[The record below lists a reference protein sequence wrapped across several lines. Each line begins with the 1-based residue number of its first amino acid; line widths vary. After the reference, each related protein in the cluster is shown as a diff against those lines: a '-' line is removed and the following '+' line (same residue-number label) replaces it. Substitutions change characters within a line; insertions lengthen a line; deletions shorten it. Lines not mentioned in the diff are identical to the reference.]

1 MRNPMAVR
9 DKGQMPGSGIRSP
22 WNSRCATRSPPNAIW
37 LVFGREHGG
46 AGAACFTAVTDLIP
60 ALTLTKTASTATT
73 TPGSVVQYT
82 ITVADTGQTP
92 YTSAAV
98 TDDLTSVLDE
108 AA

>member
-1 MRNPMAVR
+1 
-9 DKGQMPGSGIRSP
+9 
-22 WNSRCATRSPPNAIW
+22 
-37 LVFGREHGG
+37 
-46 AGAACFTAVTDLIP
+46 
-60 ALTLTKTASTATT
+60 
-73 TPGSVVQYT
+73 VVQYT